1 MKLRQATYIEPQS
14 GARLKKQ
21 FTLHGLDGQSSSENG
36 TAENE
41 SSPLLASSSAFRPQ
55 TRLSRLWTKC
65 KDTAH
70 NGQKF
75 AVSDTGK
82 GVLKCALAYLLGSM
96 ATFIPGLS
104 SLFGKQNS
112 KHLVAT
118 ITVYFHPART
128 MGSMF
133 DALILAFTAFL
144 YTAFV
149 SVISMSVSVFFADV
163 LDLIAVGHAV
173 ILIVFI
179 GGGLGFV
186 GWVKLVKGDPLV
198 NIACSL
204 TSLSLITVLTKEGAV
219 QAGDYSF
226 AKIAQILNMI
236 IAGVIAT
243 MAVSFLV
250 YPASGRQN
258 LKQNMIDVTDSLADM
273 LALITSSFLTGDE
286 SELDDR
292 PFKKAS
298 GRHQKTFVTLGKNLK
313 EAQYEH
319 YFLGTERQYHVEAK
333 LVHCVQ
339 RITQSIGGLRS
350 AAAMQFVV
358 VKLPNS
364 FMIRQG
370 SRDFNSFGNSSGIL
384 QRLPGPSRKSSAS
397 YFAAPILPSIAETP
411 NEDSS
416 SPQCGNGESSEDDYT
431 TASEIFEL
439 FIDYLGPS
447 MRSLAFT
454 MKEILDELPY
464 DPDQGYAITF
474 NPRFK
479 ASMDRALEMYKT
491 AREEA
496 LKIIYEK
503 KQASKSHSLELD
515 ADWEEAAASCG
526 HFSFSLLEVAEQI
539 SEYLVILDQMQL
551 EIEEA
556 PTGRTWSWLKFWRS
570 IGNAERLSNID
581 SDLAAIVE
589 HADHLDLHINMPTP
603 KETKLRKEIAH
614 RHSKSPIKEKFFR
627 KLYRSMA
634 FLRYDDT
641 KFAIKVGFG
650 AALYALPA
658 FIPETRPIYSHW
670 RGEWGLLSYMLVCSM
685 TVGASNTTGYSR
697 VLGTALGAILACA
710 AWEISDANPFLL
722 ALFGFLMAYWTA
734 YIIVGLGKGP
744 MGRFIMLTYNLS
756 ALYAYSLSVNDE
768 GTGDDSDGDEED
780 SQRKPLIFSIASHRF
795 VAVLSGVIW
804 GLIIT
809 RLVWPI
815 SARQKLKDGLSLIWL
830 RMGLIWKR
838 DPLAL
843 FLEGENETATSHQ
856 YMNLREEF
864 QLQRFLAK
872 LEALIESAK
881 SEFELRGPFPKKEYS
896 AILKSTG
903 RMLDAFHA
911 MNVVILKDLH
921 ASPGEES
928 LLRATLRERAL
939 LCARISHLFSIL
951 ASSMKLEYL
960 VAPDAS
966 PGIDHR
972 REALLARIFEYRA
985 EMESADQEMKDEDFG
1000 LLYTFALVTGQLGLE
1015 IRGVLETVE
1024 ALFGVLDEEVL
1035 MLQ

>member
-1 MKLRQATYIEPQS
+1 MKCRDIAQS
-14 GARLKKQ
+14 TQ
-21 FTLHGLDGQSSSENG
+21 VFITSE
-36 TAENE
+36 
-41 SSPLLASSSAFRPQ
+41 
-55 TRLSRLWTKC
+55 
-65 KDTAH
+65 
-70 NGQKF
+70 
-75 AVSDTGK
+75 TGK
-82 GVLKCALAYLLGSM
+82 GVLKCALAYLLGTM

-104 SLFGKQNS
+104 SLFGKQDS

-149 SVISMSVSVFFADV
+149 SIISMSVSVFFADV
-163 LDLIAVGHAV
+163 LDLMALGHAV
-173 ILIVFI
+173 VLIVFV

-204 TSLSLITVLTKEGAV
+204 TSLSLITILTKEGAV

-226 AKIAQILNMI
+226 EKIAQILKMI
-236 IAGVIAT
+236 IAGVFAT
-243 MAVSFLV
+243 MMVSFLV
-250 YPASGRQN
+250 YPASGRQK
-258 LKQNMIDVTDSLADM
+258 LKQNMIDVTDSLAEM
-273 LALITSSFLTGDE
+273 LALIASSFLTGDE
-286 SELDDR
+286 SELQDR
-292 PFKKAS
+292 PFQKAS
-298 GRHQKTFVTLGKNLK
+298 GRYQKSFAMLGKNLE

-319 YFLGTERQYHVEAK
+319 YFLGTERQHHIEAK

-358 VKLPNS
+358 VTQPSPFTK
-364 FMIRQG
+364 RQG
-370 SRDFNSFGNSSGIL
+370 SRDFNSFGSITGTP

-397 YFAAPILPSIAETP
+397 YFTVPALPSIAERP
-411 NEDSS
+411 NEDGG
-416 SPQCGNGESSEDDYT
+416 SPQRQIDESCEDDYT

-464 DPDQGYAITF
+464 DPDQGYVITI
-474 NPRFK
+474 NPRFR
-479 ASMDRALEMYKT
+479 ASMNCALDMYKT
-491 AREEA
+491 ARGEA

-503 KQASKSHSLELD
+503 KQTSKSRSLEIE

-539 SEYLVILDQMQL
+539 NEYLLILDQMQV
-551 EIEEA
+551 EIQDCPA
-556 PTGRTWSWLKFWRS
+556 GRTWSWLKFWRS
-570 IGNAERLSNID
+570 AKNQDRALNPD
-581 SDLAAIVE
+581 
-589 HADHLDLHINMPTP
+589 ADIAGLIQHTNNLDLHIAMPTP
-603 KETKLRKEIAH
+603 KETKLRKDIA
-614 RHSKSPIKEKFFR
+614 RQQSRSSRKEKFFR

-634 FLRYDDT
+634 FLRHDDT
-641 KFAIKVGFG
+641 RFAIKVGFG

-710 AWEISDANPFLL
+710 AWEVSGANPILL

-734 YIIVGLGKGP
+734 YIIIAQGKGP

-780 SQRKPLIFSIASHRF
+780 SQRNPLILSIASHRF

-815 SARQKLKDGLSLIWL
+815 SARQRLKDGLSLIWL

-838 DPLAL
+838 DPLSL
-843 FLEGENETATSHQ
+843 FVEGEHEAAPSHQ

-864 QLQRFLAK
+864 QLQRFLGK
-872 LEALIESAK
+872 LEALVDSAK

-896 AILKSTG
+896 AILKSTR

-921 ASPGEES
+921 ASPGEEA

-972 REALLARIFEYRA
+972 REALLARMFEYRT
-985 EMESADQEMKDEDFG
+985 ERESADQEMKDEDFG
-1000 LLYTFALVTGQLGLE
+1000 LLYTFALVTGQLDLE
-1015 IRGVLETVE
+1015 IRGVLEKVE
-1024 ALFGVLDEEVL
+1024 GLFGVIDEDVL

>member
-1 MKLRQATYIEPQS
+1 MTCKNTAQDVKMFVL
-14 GARLKKQ
+14 
-21 FTLHGLDGQSSSENG
+21 SE
-36 TAENE
+36 
-41 SSPLLASSSAFRPQ
+41 
-55 TRLSRLWTKC
+55 
-65 KDTAH
+65 
-70 NGQKF
+70 
-75 AVSDTGK
+75 TGK

-96 ATFIPGLS
+96 ATFIPQLS
-104 SLFGKQNS
+104 TLFGKQDS
-112 KHLVAT
+112 KHLIAT
-118 ITVYFHPART
+118 VTVYFHPART

-149 SVISMSVSVFFADV
+149 SVVSMSVSVFFADV
-163 LDLIAVGHAV
+163 LGLITLGHAV
-173 ILIVFI
+173 ILIVFV

-226 AKIAQILNMI
+226 TKIGQILNMI
-236 IAGVIAT
+236 IAGVIST
-243 MAVSFLV
+243 MAVSFFIF
-250 YPASGRQN
+250 PISGRQK

-286 SELDDR
+286 AELEDR

-298 GRHQKTFVTLGKNLK
+298 GRHQKSFATLGKNLK

-350 AAAMQFVV
+350 TAAMQFVV
-358 VKLPNS
+358 IKQPS
-364 FMIRQG
+364 PFTRRQE
-370 SRDFNSFGNSSGIL
+370 SRDFNSFGSNAGTP
-384 QRLPGPSRKSSAS
+384 QRLPGPSRKTSAS
-397 YFAAPILPSIAETP
+397 YFAAPALPSIAETP
-411 NEDSS
+411 NEDSG
-416 SPQCGNGESSEDDYT
+416 SPHRDRSGGEEIEEQYT
-431 TASEIFEL
+431 TASEIFDL

-464 DPDQGYAITF
+464 DPDDGYAITM
-474 NPRFK
+474 NSRFK
-479 ASMDRALEMYKT
+479 ASMDRALDMYKT
-491 AREEA
+491 AREQA
-496 LKIIYEK
+496 LKVIYEK
-503 KQASKSHSLELD
+503 KQTNKSRSLQIE

-539 SEYLVILDQMQL
+539 SEYLIILDQLLL
-551 EIEEA
+551 EIEET
-556 PTGRTWSWLKFWRS
+556 PTGRTWSWLRFWTSSKNRD
-570 IGNAERLSNID
+570 RLSNID
-581 SDLAAIVE
+581 PDMATVVE
-589 HADHLDLHINMPTP
+589 HADNLDLHIIMPTP
-603 KETKLRKEIAH
+603 KETQLRKDLAL
-614 RHSKSPIKEKFFR
+614 RNSKSPIKQKFFR

-658 FIPETRPIYSHW
+658 FIPQTRPVYSHW

-697 VLGTALGAILACA
+697 LLGTALGAILACG
-710 AWEISDANPFLL
+710 AWEVSGGNPFLL
-722 ALFGFLMAYWTA
+722 AFFGFLMAYWTA
-734 YIIVGLGKGP
+734 YIIVGQGKGP

-780 SQRKPLIFSIASHRF
+780 SKRNPLIYSIANHRF

-843 FLEGENETATSHQ
+843 FIDDGHEAATSHQ

-872 LEALIESAK
+872 LEALVDSAK
-881 SEFELRGPFPKKEYS
+881 SEFELRGPFPNKEYK
-896 AILKSTG
+896 AILKHTG
-903 RMLDAFHA
+903 HMLDAFHA

-921 ASPGEES
+921 ASPGEEA
-928 LLRATLRERAL
+928 LLRATLRQRAL

-966 PGIDHR
+966 PGIEYR
-972 REALLARIFEYRA
+972 REALLARIFEYRI
-985 EMESADQEMKDEDFG
+985 EMESAGEETKDEDFG
-1000 LLYTFALVTGQLGLE
+1000 LLYTFALVTGQLSLE
-1015 IRGVLETVE
+1015 IRGVLEKVE
-1024 ALFGVLDEEVL
+1024 GLFGVIDEEAL

>member
-1 MKLRQATYIEPQS
+1 
-14 GARLKKQ
+14 
-21 FTLHGLDGQSSSENG
+21 
-36 TAENE
+36 
-41 SSPLLASSSAFRPQ
+41 
-55 TRLSRLWTKC
+55 
-65 KDTAH
+65 
-70 NGQKF
+70 
-75 AVSDTGK
+75 
-82 GVLKCALAYLLGSM
+82 
-96 ATFIPGLS
+96 
-104 SLFGKQNS
+104 
-112 KHLVAT
+112 
-118 ITVYFHPART
+118 

-149 SVISMSVSVFFADV
+149 SVVSMSVSVFFADV
-163 LDLIAVGHAV
+163 LDLIALGHV
-173 ILIVFI
+173 VVLIVFV

-186 GWVKLVKGDPLV
+186 GWVKQVKGNPLV

-204 TSLSLITVLTKEGAV
+204 TSLSLITILTKEGAV

-226 AKIAQILNMI
+226 AKIAEILYMI

-243 MAVSFLV
+243 MAVSFLIF
-250 YPASGRQN
+250 PTSGRQR

-286 SELDDR
+286 TELEDR

-298 GRHQKTFVTLGKNLK
+298 GRHQKSFATLGGNLK

-319 YFLGTERQYHVEAK
+319 YFVGTERQYKVEAK

-350 AAAMQFVV
+350 IAAMQFVV
-358 VKLPNS
+358 IKQPGQLAG
-364 FMIRQG
+364 RQG
-370 SRDFNSFGNSSGIL
+370 SRDFNSFSSKAGTP
-384 QRLPGPSRKSSAS
+384 QCLPGPSRKTSAS
-397 YFAAPILPSIAETP
+397 YFAAPALPSIAETP
-411 NEDSS
+411 NEDSG
-416 SPQCGNGESSEDDYT
+416 SPQRDRSRDQEPEEQYT

-454 MKEILDELPY
+454 MKEILNKLPY
-464 DPDQGYAITF
+464 DPDQGYAITI
-474 NPRFK
+474 NSRFK
-479 ASMDRALEMYKT
+479 ASMDRALGMYKV

-496 LKIIYEK
+496 LKVIYEK
-503 KQASKSHSLELD
+503 KQYDKSRSLKVE

-539 SEYLVILDQMQL
+539 SDYLIILDQLQL
-551 EIEEA
+551 EIEET
-556 PTGRTWSWLKFWRS
+556 PTGRTWSWLKFWTSSKNR
-570 IGNAERLSNID
+570 ERLSDID
-581 SDLAAIVE
+581 PDMDDVVE
-589 HADHLDLHINMPTP
+589 HADNLDLHITIPVP
-603 KETKLRKEIAH
+603 KETQLRKEIAF
-614 RHSKSPIKEKFFR
+614 RNSKSPIKQKFFR
-627 KLYRSMA
+627 ELYRNMA

-658 FIPETRPIYSHW
+658 FIPQTRPVYSHL

-697 VLGTALGAILACA
+697 ILGTALGAVLACV
-710 AWEISDANPFLL
+710 AWEFSNGNPFLL
-722 ALFGFLMAYWTA
+722 AFFGFLMAYWTA
-734 YIIVGLGKGP
+734 YIIVGQGKGP
-744 MGRFIMLTYNLS
+744 LGRFIILTYNLT

-768 GTGDDSDGDEED
+768 GTGEDSDGDEED
-780 SQRKPLIFSIASHRF
+780 GQNSPLIFSIARHRF

-804 GLIIT
+804 ALIIT

-843 FLEGENETATSHQ
+843 FLEGGQEVPTSHQ

-864 QLQRFLAK
+864 QLQRFLGK
-872 LEALIESAK
+872 LESLVDSAM
-881 SEFELRGPFPKKEYS
+881 SEFELRGPFPKKEYT
-896 AILKSTG
+896 AILKSTR

-911 MNVVILKDLH
+911 MNMVILKDLH
-921 ASPGEES
+921 ASPGEEA
-928 LLRATLRERAL
+928 LLRATLRERGL
-939 LCARISHLFSIL
+939 LCARISHLFAVL

-966 PGIDHR
+966 PGIDNR
-972 REALLARIFEYRA
+972 RDALLARIFQYRA
-985 EMESADQEMKDEDFG
+985 EMEILDQETNDEDFG
-1000 LLYTFALVTGQLGLE
+1000 LLYTLALVTGQLDLE
-1015 IRGVLETVE
+1015 IRSVLEKVE
-1024 ALFGVLDEEVL
+1024 GLFGVIDEEAL

>member
-1 MKLRQATYIEPQS
+1 
-14 GARLKKQ
+14 
-21 FTLHGLDGQSSSENG
+21 
-36 TAENE
+36 
-41 SSPLLASSSAFRPQ
+41 
-55 TRLSRLWTKC
+55 
-65 KDTAH
+65 
-70 NGQKF
+70 
-75 AVSDTGK
+75 
-82 GVLKCALAYLLGSM
+82 M
-96 ATFIPGLS
+96 ATFVPGLS
-104 SLFGKQNS
+104 SLFGKQDS
-112 KHLVAT
+112 KHLIAT

-133 DALILAFTAFL
+133 EALRLAFTAFL
-144 YTAFV
+144 YTAIV
-149 SVISMSVSVFFADV
+149 SVVSMSVSVFFADV
-163 LDLIAVGHAV
+163 LGLMALGRAV
-173 ILIVFI
+173 ILIVFV

-198 NIACSL
+198 NVACSL

-219 QAGDYSF
+219 QEGDYSF

-243 MAVSFLV
+243 MTVSFLV
-250 YPASGRQN
+250 YPASGRRN

-273 LALITSSFLTGDE
+273 LALIASSFLTGDE
-286 SELDDR
+286 GELEDR
-292 PFKKAS
+292 PFKSAS
-298 GRHQKTFVTLGKNLK
+298 GRHQKSLATLGKNLK

-319 YFLGTERQYHVEAK
+319 YFMGTERQYQVEAK

-358 VKLPNS
+358 VRQPGP
-364 FMIRQG
+364 FTRQG
-370 SRDFNSFGNSSGIL
+370 SRDFNSFGSTSAAP
-384 QRLPGPSRKSSAS
+384 QRLPGPSRKTSGS
-397 YFAAPILPSIAETP
+397 YFAAPALPSIAETP
-411 NEDSS
+411 NEDND
-416 SPQCGNGESSEDDYT
+416 SPQHQNNESYEADYA
-431 TASEIFEL
+431 TASQIFEL

-454 MKEILDELPY
+454 MKEILDDLPY
-464 DPDQGYAITF
+464 DPDQGYAITV

-479 ASMDRALEMYKT
+479 ASMDSALEMYKV
-491 AREEA
+491 ARDEA

-503 KQASKSHSLELD
+503 KQTSKSHSLEID

-539 SEYLVILDQMQL
+539 NDYLVILDQMQL

-556 PTGRTWSWLKFWRS
+556 PAGRTWSWLKFWQSSR
-570 IGNAERLSNID
+570 NRERLSNID
-581 SDLAAIVE
+581 PDMAALVE
-589 HADHLDLHINMPTP
+589 HADNLDLHITVPMP
-603 KETKLRKEIAH
+603 KETKLRKEIAR
-614 RHSKSPIKEKFFR
+614 RHTKSPIKEKFFR

-710 AWEISDANPFLL
+710 AWEVSNANPFLL
-722 ALFGFLMAYWTA
+722 ALLGFLMAYWTA
-734 YIIVGLGKGP
+734 YIIVGQGKGP

-780 SQRKPLIFSIASHRF
+780 SQRNPLIFSIAKHRF

-830 RMGLIWKR
+830 HMGLIWKR
-838 DPLAL
+838 DPLAM
-843 FLEGENETATSHQ
+843 FLDGENEAVPSHQ
-856 YMNLREEF
+856 YMNLREEL

-872 LEALIESAK
+872 LEALVDSAK

-921 ASPGEES
+921 ASPSEEA

-939 LCARISHLFSIL
+939 LCSRISHLFSIL

-960 VAPDAS
+960 VVPDGS
-966 PGIDHR
+966 LGIDHR
-972 REALLARIFEYRA
+972 REALLTRIFEYRT
-985 EMESADQEMKDEDFG
+985 EMECADQEMKDEDFG
-1000 LLYTFALVTGQLGLE
+1000 LLYTFTLVTGQLGLE
-1015 IRGVLETVE
+1015 IRGVLDKVE
-1024 ALFGVLDEEVL
+1024 GLFGVIDEEVL

>member
-1 MKLRQATYIEPQS
+1 
-14 GARLKKQ
+14 
-21 FTLHGLDGQSSSENG
+21 
-36 TAENE
+36 
-41 SSPLLASSSAFRPQ
+41 
-55 TRLSRLWTKC
+55 
-65 KDTAH
+65 
-70 NGQKF
+70 
-75 AVSDTGK
+75 
-82 GVLKCALAYLLGSM
+82 VLKCALAYLLGSM

-104 SLFGKQNS
+104 SLFGKQDS

-144 YTAFV
+144 YTAIV
-149 SVISMSVSVFFADV
+149 SVVSMSVSVFFADV
-163 LDLIAVGHAV
+163 LGLVALGHAV
-173 ILIVFI
+173 TLIVFV

-219 QAGDYSF
+219 QEGDYSF
-226 AKIAQILNMI
+226 AKIFQILNMI

-258 LKQNMIDVTDSLADM
+258 LQQNMIDVTDSLADM
-273 LALITSSFLTGDE
+273 LALIASSFLTGDE
-286 SELDDR
+286 SELEDR
-292 PFKKAS
+292 PFKKAAA
-298 GRHQKTFVTLGKNLK
+298 RHQKSFAMLGKNLK
-313 EAQYEH
+313 ESQYEH

-358 VKLPNS
+358 VTQPSPSTK
-364 FMIRQG
+364 RQG
-370 SRDFNSFGNSSGIL
+370 SRDFNSVGSMSTTPL
-384 QRLPGPSRKSSAS
+384 RMPGPSRKFSAS
-397 YFAAPILPSIAETP
+397 YFAAPALPSIAETP
-411 NEDSS
+411 NEDSG
-416 SPQCGNGESSEDDYT
+416 SPQRQPSENHESDYT
-431 TASEIFEL
+431 TASQIFEL

-447 MRSLAFT
+447 MRSLAYT

-464 DPDQGYAITF
+464 DPDEGYSIII

-479 ASMDRALEMYKT
+479 ASMDRALEMYKV
-491 AREEA
+491 ARQEA

-503 KQASKSHSLELD
+503 KQTSKSHSLEID

-539 SEYLVILDQMQL
+539 NDYLVILDQMQL
-551 EIEEA
+551 EIEET
-556 PTGRTWSWLKFWRS
+556 PTGRTWSWLKFWQSTKNR
-570 IGNAERLSNID
+570 ERLSNID
-581 SDLAAIVE
+581 PDMTALVE
-589 HADHLDLHINMPTP
+589 HADNLDLHIKMPTP
-603 KETKLRKEIAH
+603 KETKLRKEIA
-614 RHSKSPIKEKFFR
+614 RQHSKSPIKEKFFR
-627 KLYRSMA
+627 KLYRSLA

-697 VLGTALGAILACA
+697 VLGTALGAFLACA
-710 AWEISDANPFLL
+710 AWEVSDANPFLL
-722 ALFGFLMAYWTA
+722 AFLGFLMAYWTA
-734 YIIVGLGKGP
+734 YIIVGQGKGP

-756 ALYAYSLSVNDE
+756 ALYAYSLSVDDE

-780 SQRKPLIFSIASHRF
+780 SQRNPLIFSIASHRC

-843 FLEGENETATSHQ
+843 FLEGENEAATSHQ
-856 YMNLREEF
+856 YMNLREEL

-872 LEALIESAK
+872 LEALVDSAK
-881 SEFELRGPFPKKEYS
+881 SEFELRGPFPEKEYS
-896 AILKSTG
+896 TILKSTR

-921 ASPGEES
+921 ASPGEEA
-928 LLRATLRERAL
+928 LLRATIRERAL
-939 LCARISHLFSIL
+939 LCSRISHLFSIL

-972 REALLARIFEYRA
+972 RDALLARIFEYRA

-1000 LLYTFALVTGQLGLE
+1000 LLYTFTLVTGQLGLE
-1015 IRGVLETVE
+1015 IIGVLERVE
-1024 ALFGVLDEEVL
+1024 GLFGVIDEEVL